1 MSSTDFKKLSKEMS
15 GSSGLLGSLLLFV
28 VLLLIIIAILW
39 ANWTELDN
47 VTRGEGKIVSA
58 TQNQIVQ
65 ASEQGVIKNRFTEE
79 GQIVDL
85 DTLLFEIDPIEA
97 KTSYEQALQ
106 RLSSLKIQEI
116 RLSAEVLGINPSFPD
131 ELVKQ
136 SSTVVV
142 GEKALFAARRA
153 DLNAQ
158 LAVLQQQIIQ
168 RQQQVDEIEVG
179 IKTSNET
186 LSLLNQQIDIIKPLV
201 DSGLS
206 PEMELL
212 GLMRQAKDFE
222 GKEESYRVSLLRA
235 KSSITEIEQE
245 INSVKQS
252 YKTGSQS
259 ELSKIISEIAEIDS
273 RIPALKNRVIR
284 TQVRSPIK
292 GIINRINFT
301 TLGGFVRPGD
311 ALLEIVPT
319 GDDLIVEAKIDP
331 KDIAYIEPMQKAR
344 ISLTAYDASRYGTID
359 GEVIK
364 VSPDAVEDKNTGVSY
379 YVVDVSIDSNLE
391 EEDGSVVEILPGMVA
406 SVDVLAG
413 KRTILDYVWN
423 PMMKIKERALTD

>member
-15 GSSGLLGSLLLFV
+15 GSSGVVGSLLLFSILS
-28 VLLLIIIAILW
+28 LLAVAFLW
-39 ANWTELDN
+39 ASWTELDN
-47 VTRGEGKIVSA
+47 VTRGQGKIVSA
-58 TQNQIVQ
+58 IENQIVQ
-65 ASEQGVIKNRFTEE
+65 ASEEGVIKSRFVEE
-79 GQIVDL
+79 GQIVNE
-85 DTLLFEIDPIEA
+85 DTLLFEIDPIDA

-116 RLSAEVLGINPSFPD
+116 RLSAEVLGNEPVFP
-131 ELVKQ
+131 ENLVMK

-158 LAVLQQQIIQ
+158 LAVLNQQMIQRKQQI
-168 RQQQVDEIEVG
+168 DEIQVG
-179 IKTSNET
+179 INTSKQT
-186 LSLLNQQIDIIKPLV
+186 LNLLNKQIDIIKPLV

-212 GLMRQAKDFE
+212 EIMRQAKDFE
-222 GKEESYRVSLLRA
+222 GKEESLRVSLLRA
-235 KSSITEIEQE
+235 ETSITEVEQE

-252 YKTGSQS
+252 YRTSSQS
-259 ELSKIISEIAEIDS
+259 ELSKIISEIAEIES
-273 RIPALKNRVIR
+273 KIPAFEERVIR
-284 TQVRSPIK
+284 TQVKSPVK
-292 GIINRINFT
+292 GIINRISFT

-311 ALLEIVPT
+311 TLLEIVPT

-331 KDIAYIEPMQKAR
+331 KDIAYIEPKQKAR
-344 ISLTAYDASRYGTID
+344 ISLTAYDAAKYGTID

-364 VSPDAVEDKNTGVSY
+364 VSPDAVEDKASGLSY
-379 YVVDVSIDSNLE
+379 YFFWVSINSELRED
-391 EEDGSVVEILPGMVA
+391 DGSTVEILPGMVA

-413 KRTILDYVWN
+413 KRTILDYIWN
-423 PMMKIKERALTD
+423 PMLKIKERALTD

>member
-15 GSSGLLGSLLLFV
+15 GSSGFLGSLLLFLVLALIV
-28 VLLLIIIAILW
+28 VAILW

-47 VTRGEGKIVSA
+47 VTRGQGKIVSSIE
-58 TQNQIVQ
+58 NQIVQ
-65 ASEQGVIKNRFTEE
+65 ASEEGVIKSRFVEE
-79 GQIVDL
+79 GQQVSTN
-85 DTLLFEIDPIEA
+85 TLLFEIDPIEA
-97 KTSYEQALQ
+97 KTTFEQALL

-116 RLSAEVLGINPSFPD
+116 RLSAEVLGNEPVFPD
-131 ELVKQ
+131 ELVKK

-142 GEKALFAARRA
+142 GERALFAARRA

-158 LAVLQQQIIQ
+158 LAVLNQQMMQRKQQI
-168 RQQQVDEIEVG
+168 DEIQVG

-186 LSLLNQQIDIIKPLV
+186 LDLLKQQIGIIKPLV

-206 PEMELL
+206 PEIELL
-212 GLMRQAKDFE
+212 DLLRQAKDFE
-222 GKEESYRVSLLRA
+222 GKEEASKVSLLRV
-235 KSSITEIEQE
+235 KTSIIEVEQE

-252 YKTGSQS
+252 YKTRSQA
-259 ELSKIISEIAEIDS
+259 ELSKIIAEIAEIES
-273 RIPALKNRVIR
+273 RVPALKDRVIR
-284 TQVRSPIK
+284 TQVKSPVK

-319 GDDLIVEAKIDP
+319 GDDLKVEAKIDP
-331 KDIAYIEPMQKAR
+331 KDIAYIEPTQKAR
-344 ISLTAYDASRYGTID
+344 ISLTAYDASKYGTID

-364 VSPDAVEDKNTGVSY
+364 VSPDAVEDKTSGLSFY
-379 YVVDVSIDSNLE
+379 IVDVSIDTKLFE
-391 EEDGSVVEILPGMVA
+391 DDGSEVEILPGMVA

-413 KRTILDYVWN
+413 KRTVIDYIWR
-423 PMMKIKERALTD
+423 PMLRIKERALTD

>member
-1 MSSTDFKKLSKEMS
+1 MDFKKLSKEMS
-15 GSSGLLGSLLLFV
+15 GSSGILGSLLLFL
-28 VLLLIIIAILW
+28 VLALLIILILW

-47 VTRGEGKIVSA
+47 VTRGEGKIVSSIE
-58 TQNQIVQ
+58 NQIVQ
-65 ASEQGVIKNRFTEE
+65 ASEEGVIKSRFVEE
-79 GQIVDL
+79 GEIVNTN
-85 DTLLFEIDPIEA
+85 TLLFEIDPIEA

-116 RLSAEVLGINPSFPD
+116 RLSAEVLGNEPIFPED
-131 ELVKQ
+131 LITK

-158 LAVLQQQIIQ
+158 LAVLNQQMIQREQQI
-168 RQQQVDEIEVG
+168 DEIQVG

-186 LSLLNQQIDIIKPLV
+186 LELLNKQINIIKPLV
-201 DSGLS
+201 ETGLS

-212 GLMRQAKDFE
+212 GLLRQAKDFE
-222 GKEESYRVSLLRA
+222 GKEESFRVSLLRA
-235 KSSITEIEQE
+235 KTSIIEVEQE
-245 INSVKQS
+245 INSVRQS
-252 YKTGSQS
+252 YRTSSQS
-259 ELSKIISEIAEIDS
+259 ELSKIISEIAEIES
-273 RIPALKNRVIR
+273 KIPALEDRVIR
-284 TQVRSPIK
+284 TQVKSPVK

-331 KDIAYIEPMQKAR
+331 KDIAYIEPRQKAR

-364 VSPDAVEDKNTGVSY
+364 VSPDAVEDKASGLSFY
-379 YVVDVSIDSNLE
+379 IVDVSIDSELQE
-391 EEDGSVVEILPGMVA
+391 DDGSVVEILPGMVA

-413 KRTILDYVWN
+413 KRTVLDYIWN
-423 PMMKIKERALTD
+423 PMLKIKERALTD

>member
-65 ASEQGVIKNRFTEE
+65 ASEQGVIKNRFIEE